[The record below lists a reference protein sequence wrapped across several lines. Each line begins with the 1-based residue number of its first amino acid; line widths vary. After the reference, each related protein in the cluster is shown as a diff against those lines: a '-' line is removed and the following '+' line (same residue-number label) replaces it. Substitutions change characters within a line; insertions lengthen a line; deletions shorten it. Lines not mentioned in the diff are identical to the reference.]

1 MGDSNITEWST
12 EQVINWAIRENL
24 NSVILNFIKCE
35 NIDGKC
41 LLSLNENDLK
51 CVKCNEC
58 NLKLGD
64 IKNFWISIRNLHR
77 NNHASLVYLGLAA
90 DPVSVMP
97 VYSNSSHTSEHF
109 NTHFNELTNRPDS
122 SPPLSI
128 DGRATILQPEFFKT
142 MISLGEIYFFLQYV
156 YK

>member
-12 EQVINWAIRENL
+12 DKVIMWANSENL
-24 NSVILNFIKCE
+24 SSVILNFIKCE

-51 CVKCNEC
+51 CVKCSEC

-64 IKNFWISIRNLHR
+64 VKNFWISIRNLHR

-90 DPVSVMP
+90 DPVNIMP
-97 VYSNSSHTSEHF
+97 VYSNSHTSEHF
-109 NTHFNELTNRPDS
+109 PTHFHELTNRPDS

-142 MISLGEIYFFLQYV
+142 MISLGEFL
-156 YK
+156 